1 MEEET
6 KKQGCLGRTAIVSMA
21 SGGAIAVLAI
31 VVVFLIGMSGA
42 GFIIEVPFYL
52 AFGWI
57 FFLKDNLTR
66 MNFGWEMIASS
77 VIGWTFCLWLTHAF
91 CQWVARQ
98 KNVAPWRFR
107 QTLRLN
113 ILVFLFFAASCALVG
128 CVHQS
133 IWLLTNPV
141 VVARA
146 GGMQKMLDMSNMEQI
161 HHLLLNY
168 ENDHGTFPES
178 IQVLLD
184 EGYTTSR
191 ENLYAHKR
199 KLTEPYLYFGK
210 GLSTSDQGDRVLL
223 VSPFLHD
230 DRIVYLCID
239 GSTKEEIFS
248 QSKHGEDQFRQMIQ
262 EGHWPTNVA
271 ESNK

>member
-6 KKQGCLGRTAIVSMA
+6 KRKSLLRQILHIFIISA
-21 SGGAIAVLAI
+21 SALTM
-31 VVVFLIGMSGA
+31 VVVFLAALGGL
-42 GFIIEVPFYL
+42 GFIIEIPLYL

-57 FFLKDNLTR
+57 FFLKDNLMR

-91 CQWVARQ
+91 CLWVARQ
-98 KNVAPWRFR
+98 KNVDPWRFI

-146 GGMQKMLDMSNMEQI
+146 GGMQKMLDMSNMRHIYQ
-161 HHLLLNY
+161 LLLDY
-168 ENDHGTFPES
+168 ENEHGTFPES

-191 ENLYAHKR
+191 ETLYAR
-199 KLTEPYLYFGK
+199 KGKMREPYLYFGK
-210 GLSTSDQGDRVLL
+210 GASNSEKGDRVLL

-230 DRIVYLCID
+230 DRIVYLSID
-239 GSTKEEIFS
+239 GSTKEERS
-248 QSKHGEDQFRQMIQ
+248 TQDKRGEDEFRQMIQ
-262 EGHWPTNVA
+262 EGIWPKKVA
-271 ESNK
+271 EPRK